1 MYSYDGAY
9 HSTGSSLVK
18 AVVKSF
24 LNKLSPSILVPSLD
38 RPTRTLIPLPASP
51 APPKSLGNVNVAFFL
66 VSSLY
71 TIRTHF
77 LPPCAASKAIA
88 GADLST
94 RDVPSPPVLQ
104 ALMLSPSRMLASP
117 MYSA

>member
-18 AVVKSF
+18 AVVNSF

-38 RPTRTLIPLPASP
+38 RPTKTLIPLPASP

-66 VSSLY
+66 VSFLY

-77 LPPCAASKAIA
+77 LPVFALSKAKEA
-88 GADLST
+88 SDAVTKVFPYGM
-94 RDVPSPPVLQ
+94 LQ
-104 ALMLSPSRMLASP
+104 ASM
-117 MYSA
+117 